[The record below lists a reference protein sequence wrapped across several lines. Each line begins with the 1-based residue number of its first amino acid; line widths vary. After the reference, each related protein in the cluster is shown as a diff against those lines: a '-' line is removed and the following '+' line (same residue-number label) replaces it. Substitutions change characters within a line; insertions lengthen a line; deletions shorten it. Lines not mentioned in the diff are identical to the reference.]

1 MAYQRYDSAQQK
13 TDYAIDTASLSR
25 LYFQPSDYLW
35 IEQQKLTR
43 SANDALEFIAGSVNH
58 GLNPNDYHQ
67 DLLTQLKPALD
78 ESNSHLF
85 DLVLS
90 DGLMKL
96 IRDIATGRLDP
107 TIVDPEWTIPRTSF
121 DAVEFLQTAL
131 SDDQLKA
138 RLNSLT
144 PESDDYRHLKAAIKR
159 YQTYIA
165 RGGWPNIPVTP
176 MLKPGA
182 SHKNI
187 PVIRERLTFEGYS
200 TTVEATLLRDIYDDN
215 LVRAVKKF
223 QRHHGIIV
231 DGIIGPVTLQAMNVT
246 AAARLKQI
254 NIALER
260 LRWLPDDLG
269 RRYILVNLA
278 NFRLTAIENDKVKLD
293 MRVIIGKTKRP
304 TPSFSSKIT
313 DIVQNPRWY
322 VPNKLARHD
331 LLPKQQNNPNYFSRA
346 NIRVF
351 GTVDG
356 KRTEL
361 DPHSIDWRSVSEQ
374 YFPYSLVQDPGEK
387 NALGDLKFIMPNPW
401 KIYLHDTPSK
411 SLFNQNARNFSSGC
425 IRVEDPYALANF
437 SLDGTKTL
445 VPLVESSDT
454 GYRTT
459 LEQPLSVYLI
469 YATVWYDGKEIIFSP
484 DNYQRDQLMAKYL

>member
-1 MAYQRYDSAQQK
+1 MAYQRYDNPQLQN
-13 TDYAIDTASLSR
+13 DYGIDTAALSR
-25 LYFQPSDYLW
+25 LYQHPSDYLW
-35 IEQQKLTR
+35 LKQQKLTTE
-43 SANDALEFIAGSVNH
+43 AHEALEFIAGSVNH
-58 GLNPNDYHQ
+58 GLDPNDYHQ
-67 DLLTQLKPALD
+67 DLLQQIHPA
-78 ESNSHLF
+78 SNKAESHLF
-85 DLVLS
+85 DLMLS
-90 DGLMKL
+90 DGLLKL
-96 IRDIATGRLDP
+96 IRDISTGRLDP

-121 DAVEFLQTAL
+121 NAVTFLQAAL
-131 SDDQLKA
+131 SENQLKA
-138 RLNSLT
+138 RLNSLV
-144 PESDDYRHLKAAIKR
+144 PESDDYRHLKVAIKR
-159 YQTYIA
+159 YQIYVD
-165 RGGWPNIPVTP
+165 RGGWPNIPATP
-176 MLKPGA
+176 MLKPGD

-187 PVIRERLTFEGYS
+187 PVIRHRLTIEGYP
-200 TTVEATLLRDIYDDN
+200 TIVEATLLRDIYDDN

-223 QRHHGIIV
+223 QRHHGIVV
-231 DGIIGPVTLQAMNVT
+231 DGMIGPVTLQTMNVT
-246 AAARLKQI
+246 ASARLKQI

-260 LRWLPDDLG
+260 LRWMPDDLG

-278 NFRLTAIENDKVKLD
+278 NFRLTAIEDDKVKLD

-322 VPNKLARHD
+322 VPNKLARQD

-411 SLFNQNARNFSSGC
+411 SLFYQNARNFSSGC

-437 SLDGTKTL
+437 SLGGTKKIK
-445 VPLVESSDT
+445 PLVESSNV

-459 LEQPLSVYLI
+459 LEEPLSVYLI
-469 YATVWYDGKEIIFSP
+469 YATVWYDGNEIIFST
-484 DNYQRDQLMAKYL
+484 DNYQRDQQMAKYL